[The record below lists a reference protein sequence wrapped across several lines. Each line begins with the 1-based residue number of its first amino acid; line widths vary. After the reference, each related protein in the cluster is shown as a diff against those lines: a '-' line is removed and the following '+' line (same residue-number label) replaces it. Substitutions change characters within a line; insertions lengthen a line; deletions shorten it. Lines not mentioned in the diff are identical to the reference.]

1 MNLVIRNVRLID
13 GTSAD
18 PIPRVSVEVRNGVIS
33 WIGEETAR
41 PRRHV
46 HQEDIDGAG
55 LTLIPGMIDCHEH
68 FTGNGGMDNMDHLLS
83 DTAEVFTLKAAANAR
98 RALMAGVT
106 SARDV
111 GSRYGISIRIAQDTA
126 SGALPGPRIV
136 AAGAWLSFP
145 GTWPVGLSPHIETQ
159 EGLVLAIRE
168 MIDRGAGLIKI
179 GANGSAKDGDWPCAL
194 GPDVLAAAVKTAH
207 DAGLKIAAHSW
218 GTETCLQAAQAGVD
232 SIEHGTHLSDE
243 TVRVMAE
250 NGTYLVPTM
259 SPWHMY
265 DYLKDQVGM
274 TREQREFRDGMWE
287 TVRASFKRALN
298 AGVKIACGSDAGGS
312 HSRHGFISREIQYMA
327 EEGMTPKAS
336 LEAATREA
344 ANLLGILDQ
353 TGTLEVGKQ
362 ADMVLI
368 DGDPHSDPAA
378 LKEVWAVFL
387 GGRRVL

>member
-13 GTSAD
+13 GTGAD

-33 WIGEETAR
+33 WIGEETAP

-159 EGLVLAIRE
+159 EGACSGYPGDDRSGCRPYQDWGQWIGKGWRLALRT
-168 MIDRGAGLIKI
+168 RPRCAGRC
-179 GANGSAKDGDWPCAL
+179 GQDGPRRR
-194 GPDVLAAAVKTAH
+194 
-207 DAGLKIAAHSW
+207 S
-218 GTETCLQAAQAGVD
+218 ED
-232 SIEHGTHLSDE
+232 SRS
-243 TVRVMAE
+243 
-250 NGTYLVPTM
+250 
-259 SPWHMY
+259 
-265 DYLKDQVGM
+265 
-274 TREQREFRDGMWE
+274 
-287 TVRASFKRALN
+287 
-298 AGVKIACGSDAGGS
+298 
-312 HSRHGFISREIQYMA
+312 
-327 EEGMTPKAS
+327 
-336 LEAATREA
+336 
-344 ANLLGILDQ
+344 
-353 TGTLEVGKQ
+353 
-362 ADMVLI
+362 
-368 DGDPHSDPAA
+368 
-378 LKEVWAVFL
+378 
-387 GGRRVL
+387 